1 MAEETP
7 RSTRQ
12 SARLRAQ
19 SSSFDEAEEGKP
31 LEPSP
36 SKGKTEDQTNLDT
49 IATDAKSPSPEEAI
63 PEIPQESK
71 SGDPD
76 VLEDP
81 KESNPAEETNAN
93 QDQDNKPVGLP
104 DKPPPPSPPEFEKP
118 KSPEAEDSVAAGSA
132 DASTTSPNKKPKLEE
147 TDLDR
152 ALEQQLQNGMA
163 EKHDSQSAA
172 DVTEESR
179 VDDESRQI
187 TDVEESIAPNGVEPT
202 TKPAAKSR
210 GASGRA
216 AAARGRAKGKGRP
229 KGKAIAG
236 RAAERGRQIE
246 SPEARPERS
255 PSPSAAAR
263 KLLDRKLELDRAFK
277 KVAAAQRLALHVMA
291 VRTERQL
298 ARDKNA
304 HKKVPEFEELDAVL
318 KAYRQRRQDIVRREY
333 EYRVA
338 QEELLFASD
347 KDRIE
352 KKFRVSAESF
362 LGNMSV

>member
-19 SSSFDEAEEGKP
+19 GSSFDETAEEKP

-36 SKGKTEDQTNLDT
+36 SKGKTDDPTNLDT
-49 IATDAKSPSPEEAI
+49 PVPDTKSPSSEEAI
-63 PEIPQESK
+63 PEIPQGSK

-81 KESNPAEETNAN
+81 NPESNPAEKTNT
-93 QDQDNKPVGLP
+93 DQDNKPVGLP
-104 DKPPPPSPPEFEKP
+104 DQPPPSPPESEKP
-118 KSPEAEDSVAAGSA
+118 KSSEAEDDVAAGSA
-132 DASTTSPNKKPKLEE
+132 DVSTTSPNKKPKLEE
-147 TDLDR
+147 TDLDH
-152 ALEQQLQNGMA
+152 ALEQQLQNGMT

-187 TDVEESIAPNGVEPT
+187 TDVEESTAPNGVEPT

-216 AAARGRAKGKGRP
+216 AAARGRVKGKGRP
-229 KGKAIAG
+229 RGKAIAG
-236 RAAERGRQIE
+236 RAAGRGRQVE
-246 SPEARPERS
+246 SPETRPERS

-318 KAYRQRRQDIVRREY
+318 KAYRQRRQDIVRHEY

-338 QEELLFASD
+338 QEKLLFASD

-352 KKFRVSAESF
+352 KKFRVSAESLF
-362 LGNMSV
+362 EKYEC